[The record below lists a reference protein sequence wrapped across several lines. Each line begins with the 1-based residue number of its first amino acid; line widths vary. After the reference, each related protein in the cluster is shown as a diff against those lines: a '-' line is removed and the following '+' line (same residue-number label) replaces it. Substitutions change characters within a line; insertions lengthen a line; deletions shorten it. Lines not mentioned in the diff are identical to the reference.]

1 MEPTSVKGRPVST
14 VKLGV
19 TVAVVAPAG
28 TVNTQVFVP
37 VLVAFTLV
45 PLLKYTLTPVA
56 R

>member
-1 MEPTSVKGRPVST
+1 MKGTPVVPLT
-14 VKLGV
+14 AKLGV
-19 TVAVVAPAG
+19 METVVAPAG
-28 TVNTQVFVP
+28 TVNVQVLAP